1 MSKSVKMGL
10 KKHSF
15 RISSSI
21 PDADGPV
28 RIPTENLIE
37 NIPVY
42 VPLCPECPQCE
53 PYSEEACIM
62 AFLSNGF
69 QIATMKKT
77 GYNWKGPWAHKGCYV
92 YTKTSFKGFGFYG
105 TGGTAEQMQLPHPA
119 GDAIRPKGY
128 DCN

>member
-1 MSKSVKMGL
+1 MGL

-62 AFLSNGF
+62 AILSYGF
-69 QIATMKKT
+69 QIATMKTT
-77 GYNWKGPWAHKGCYV
+77 GYNWKGAWGNKGCYV
-92 YTKTSFKGFGFYG
+92 YTGTSSLKGFGFYG
-105 TGGTAEQMQLPHPA
+105 TGGSAEQMQLPIITSEPA
-119 GDAIRPKGY
+119 YGVRPKGY